1 MVNKDPSLEK
11 EKTKIIKGYIQ
22 VGIILVAVVIVF
34 SLLFG
39 GKKVLEI
46 MVLSVALAIL
56 VVLLGGIIGYRKR
69 MNLLQHKTIV
79 SKQNRKIG
87 YVYIVL
93 GVALILIYAILVFIE
108 KRQTSLE
115 LDVMQLGFGFALLYI
130 GIKQIKKK
138 SAEDSPK

>member
-1 MVNKDPSLEK
+1 MADKDPALEK

-22 VGIILVAVVIVF
+22 VGIILVAIVIVF

-46 MVLSVALAIL
+46 MILSVALAIL
-56 VVLLGGIIGYRKR
+56 VVLLGGVIGYRKR
-69 MNLLQHKTIV
+69 MNLLQHKTTV
-79 SKQNRKIG
+79 PEQNRKMG

-115 LDVMQLGFGFALLYI
+115 LDVMQLGFGFALLYL
-130 GIKQIKKK
+130 GIRQLRKRTDKN
-138 SAEDSPK
+138 PP